1 MRVVKKLERE
11 SVQAEM
17 TGIEGY
23 MRGNVET
30 YPSRNSLESMMVT
43 LVKTPR
49 DENKE
54 TEMAFFCNQESSK
67 TNPSVCNLSC
77 L

>member
-43 LVKTPR
+43 LVKTSGNG
-49 DENKE
+49 E
-54 TEMAFFCNQESSK
+54 
-67 TNPSVCNLSC
+67 
-77 L
+77 